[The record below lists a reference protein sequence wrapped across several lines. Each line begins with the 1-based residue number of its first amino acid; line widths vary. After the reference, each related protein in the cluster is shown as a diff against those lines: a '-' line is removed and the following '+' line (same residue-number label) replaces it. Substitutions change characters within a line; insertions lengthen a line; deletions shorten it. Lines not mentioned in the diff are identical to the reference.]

1 MKELK
6 KDRTEERKE
15 RSKKGRQKERKKCRE
30 FVNGC
35 ITKQINEPR
44 CLCDEIARERTT
56 ASVEYAPTDGC
67 ALYRITT
74 RCSLP
79 GLTVNASHKSFI
91 LLKCMYFV
99 QQLISMDSPFASTAI
114 AKTWLPFFPP
124 LSWQRLWRPWIPGRG
139 CLIALSMIITTPV
152 CTPCSTSRSVTV
164 KLFTCQP

>member
-56 ASVEYAPTDGC
+56 ASVEYALTDGC
-67 ALYRITT
+67 ALYKITT
-74 RCSLP
+74 RWSLP

-91 LLKCMYFV
+91 LLKCICILFNSLFPWTV
-99 QQLISMDSPFASTAI
+99 LPRRRPSQRRGFPSSRHFRDSVYDG
-114 AKTWLPFFPP
+114 LE
-124 LSWQRLWRPWIPGRG
+124 
-139 CLIALSMIITTPV
+139 
-152 CTPCSTSRSVTV
+152 SRDVDV
-164 KLFTCQP
+164 